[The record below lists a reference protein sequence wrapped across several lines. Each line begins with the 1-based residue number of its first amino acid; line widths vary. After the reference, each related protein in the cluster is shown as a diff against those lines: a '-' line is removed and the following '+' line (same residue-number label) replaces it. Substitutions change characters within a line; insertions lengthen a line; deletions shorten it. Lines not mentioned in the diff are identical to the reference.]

1 MKAIHY
7 FIIGF
12 LSLMFFSCEEVVEVD
27 LNTAGPRLVVEAS
40 INWQKGD
47 NGNVQKIR
55 LTTTAGYYDQ
65 QVPTVSDA
73 LITVTNQDGAV
84 FNFIEEDSGNYFCY
98 DFVPEIGKSYELM
111 ISVNGE
117 VYTATEKLY
126 GVPEILYVEQNND
139 IAFGEDVVEIKYFF
153 QDNPDEENY
162 YLDSFN
168 SQSLLMAQYGVS
180 SDNFFQG
187 NMMYGIF
194 LSDEIKA
201 GDDIEIKLYGISSS
215 YYNYMKVLFNS
226 SDSAGP
232 IPIPVGTV
240 RGNLVNQTNPDNY
253 ALGYFRLS
261 EVDQITYTVE

>member
-1 MKAIHY
+1 MKKFYYI
-7 FIIGF
+7 FGV
-12 LSLMFFSCEEVVEVD
+12 LSLLFFSCEDVVQVD
-27 LNTAGPRLVVEAS
+27 LDSAEPRLVVEAS
-40 INWQKGD
+40 INWQKGED
-47 NGNVQKIR
+47 GSFQKIR

-73 LITVTNQDGAV
+73 IVTVTSEDGVV
-84 FNFIEEDSGNYFCY
+84 FEFIEENPGNYFCY

-111 ISVNGE
+111 ISINGE

-126 GVPEILYVEQNND
+126 EVPEIQYVQQNND
-139 IAFGEDVVEIKYFF
+139 IGFSDDIIEIKYFF
-153 QDNPDEENY
+153 QDNPDQVNY

-168 SQSLLMAQYGVS
+168 SDSFLTAEYGIS
-180 SDNFFQG
+180 SDDLFQG

-194 LSDEIKA
+194 LSDEIKT
-201 GDDIEIKLYGISSS
+201 GDNLEIKLYGISSS

-226 SDSAGP
+226 SDAGGP
-232 IPIPVGTV
+232 FPIPVGTV

-261 EVDQITYTVE
+261 EVDQITYIIE

>member
-1 MKAIHY
+1 MKKVYYI
-7 FIIGF
+7 FGI
-12 LSLMFFSCEEVVEVD
+12 LSLMLFSCEEVVQVD
-27 LNTAGPRLVVEAS
+27 LDSAEPRLVVEAS

-47 NGNVQKIR
+47 DGSVQKIR

-73 LITVTNQDGAV
+73 LITVASQDGAV
-84 FNFIEEDSGNYFCY
+84 FDFIEESPGNYFCY

-126 GVPEILYVEQNND
+126 EVPEIQYIEQNND
-139 IAFGEDVVEIKYFF
+139 IGFSDDFIEIKYFF
-153 QDNPDEENY
+153 QDNGEQENY
-162 YLDSFN
+162 YLDSFD
-168 SQSLLMAQYGVS
+168 SVDFLYPQYGIFN
-180 SDNFFQG
+180 DNFFQG
-187 NMMYGIF
+187 NMLYGIF

-201 GDDIEIKLYGISSS
+201 GDEIEIKLYGISSR

-232 IPIPVGTV
+232 FPIPVGTV

-261 EVDQITYTVE
+261 EVDRITYTIE